1 MIIADLLSED
11 TLQLRLHT
19 PSSADRL
26 AREIS
31 WCAPAETIDP
41 TPFLSRNVLL
51 LTNGIGLNIED
62 DRTWSAYV
70 ERLVRVQVAA
80 IAFGTGSAH
89 RLIPPGLVRAASTH
103 DLPLLEIPRSVPFL
117 QVHRHVTNVLQSE
130 RFTAITRSWELAQ
143 TCAGLASSGA
153 RLAVILEAAAEAVR
167 GELAIVDA
175 AGSVI
180 ARSPEHSMW
189 SQKDLER
196 AASEKR
202 DVTVPLPMGTGD
214 SFQLVVRDAEVD
226 HPISTLLAPVASIIA
241 VQLQTALQT
250 TTSKQP
256 ELETLLD
263 QVSDWSGVALEQF
276 AETLRSTGLHT
287 GDATLVIAAR
297 TGHGT
302 LSAAW
307 KTRLMLQSAFD
318 VVRVQARNGTL
329 FAFAQRPH
337 SGTGS
342 LADAPETL
350 LTWFTEEMPD
360 QAVVLKGPCASSD
373 ELRLGVHQAQVLLLS
388 VDRPTIAPELGIS
401 ALIASTATHGA
412 RAAARKLLA
421 PVIAYDSSHSLS
433 LLDTLECFLA
443 HDAQPSRTAASL
455 YIHRNTLSQRIG
467 KLEGLLKLSLSTL
480 DSQAT
485 CLMALRILRHC

>member
-19 PSSADRL
+19 PSSGERL

-89 RLIPPGLVRAASTH
+89 RLIPPGLVRAASAH

-153 RLAVILEAAAEAVR
+153 RLSVILEAAAAAVK

-175 AGSVI
+175 AGAVI
-180 ARSPEHSMW
+180 ARSPEHSAW
-189 SQKDLER
+189 SQEDLEW
-196 AASEKR
+196 AASEGM

-241 VQLQTALQT
+241 VQLHTALLT
-250 TTSKQP
+250 TTTKQP

-263 QVSDWSGVALEQF
+263 QVSDWNGVALEQF
-276 AETLRSTGLHT
+276 AETLRSTGLRST
-287 GDATLVIAAR
+287 EATVVIAAR

-302 LSAAW
+302 LSDAW

-318 VVRVQARNGTL
+318 VVRVQVRSGIL
-329 FAFAQRPH
+329 FAFAQQPR
-337 SGTGS
+337 TGS
-342 LADAPETL
+342 DALIDAPESL
-350 LTWFTEEMPD
+350 FQWFAEEMPD
-360 QAVVLKGPCASSD
+360 RAVVLKGPCASSD
-373 ELRLGVHQAQVLLLS
+373 ELRLGVHQAQELLS
-388 VDRPTIAPELGIS
+388 TVVRPTIAPELGIS

-412 RAAARKLLA
+412 RAGARKLLA
-421 PVIAYDSSHSLS
+421 PVIDYDSTHALG
-433 LLDTLECFLA
+433 LLDTLECYLA
-443 HDAQPSRTAASL
+443 HDAQPSRAAASL
-455 YIHRNTLSQRIG
+455 YIHRNTLSQRIS
-467 KLEGLLKLSLSTL
+467 KLEGLLRLSLGTL
-480 DSQAT
+480 DGQAT
-485 CLMALRILRHC
+485 CLMALRILKS

>member
-1 MIIADLLSED
+1 MIVADLLAED

-19 PSSADRL
+19 PSSSERL

-70 ERLVRVQVAA
+70 ERLVSVQVAA
-80 IAFGTGSAH
+80 VAFGTGFAH
-89 RLIPPGLVRAASTH
+89 RLIPPGLVRAAAHH

-153 RLAVILEAAAEAVR
+153 RLAVILDAVAATVR
-167 GELAIVDA
+167 GEVAIVDA
-175 AGSVI
+175 VGAVI
-180 ARSPEHSMW
+180 ARSPEGSAW
-189 SQKDLER
+189 SQEDLEL
-196 AASEKR
+196 AASVGV
-202 DVTVPLPMGTGD
+202 DATVPLPMGTGD
-214 SFQLVVRDAEVD
+214 SFQLVVRGAEAE

-241 VQLQTALQT
+241 VQLQTALLT
-250 TTSKQP
+250 TTSKQS
-256 ELETLLD
+256 ELATLLD
-263 QVSDWSGVALEQF
+263 QVSDWNGVALEQF
-276 AETLRSTGLHT
+276 ERTVRSTGLLRDEPT
-287 GDATLVIAAR
+287 VVIAVR

-302 LSAAW
+302 LSDAW
-307 KTRLMLQSAFD
+307 KTRLMLQSVFD
-318 VVRVQARNGTL
+318 VVRVQVRNGTL
-329 FAFAQRPH
+329 YAFAQQPGQGR
-337 SGTGS
+337 GV
-342 LADAPETL
+342 ETVTPKAL
-350 LTWFTEEMPD
+350 LGWFTDEMPD
-360 QAVVLKGPCASSD
+360 QAVVLKGPCASTD
-373 ELRLGVHQAQVLLLS
+373 ELRLGVYQSQEMLATVT
-388 VDRPTIAPELGIS
+388 RPTVAPELGIS

-412 RAAARKLLA
+412 RAGARKLLA
-421 PVIAYDSSHSLS
+421 PVIAYDSSHSLG

-443 HDAQPSRTAASL
+443 HDAQPSRAAASL

-480 DSQAT
+480 EGQAT
-485 CLMALRILRHC
+485 CLLALRILRG

>member
-19 PSSADRL
+19 PSSSERL

-70 ERLVRVQVAA
+70 ERLVSVQVAA
-80 IAFGTGSAH
+80 VAFGTGFAH
-89 RLIPPGLVRAASTH
+89 HLIPPGLVRAAADH

-143 TCAGLASSGA
+143 ACAGLASSGA
-153 RLAVILEAAAEAVR
+153 RLSVILDAVAAAVR
-167 GELAIVDA
+167 GEVAIADA
-175 AGSVI
+175 VGTVI
-180 ARSPEHSMW
+180 ARSPERSAW
-189 SQKDLER
+189 SQEDLEV
-196 AASEKR
+196 AASAGM
-202 DVTVPLPMGTGD
+202 DATVPLPMGTGD
-214 SFQLVVRDAEVD
+214 SFQLVVRGAEVE

-241 VQLQTALQT
+241 VQLQTALLT
-250 TTSKQP
+250 TTSKQS
-256 ELETLLD
+256 ELVTLLD
-263 QVSDWSGVALEQF
+263 QVADWSGVALEQF
-276 AETLRSTGLHT
+276 AETVRSTGLLN
-287 GDATLVIAAR
+287 DEATVVIAAR

-302 LSAAW
+302 LSDAW

-318 VVRVQARNGTL
+318 VVRVQVRGGTL
-329 FAFAQRPH
+329 FAFAQQPH
-337 SGTGS
+337 ATG
-342 LADAPETL
+342 PQTNTL
-350 LTWFTEEMPD
+350 EPLLSWFMKEMPD

-373 ELRLGVHQAQVLLLS
+373 ELRLGVYQAQDLLAAAKG
-388 VDRPTIAPELGIS
+388 PTIAPELGIS

-412 RAAARKLLA
+412 RAGARRLLA
-421 PVIAYDSSHSLS
+421 PVVAYDATHSLA

-443 HDAQPSRTAASL
+443 HDAQPSRAAASL

-480 DSQAT
+480 EGQAT
-485 CLMALRILRHC
+485 CLMALRILKN